1 MSPPRKV
8 PKHRELKENPK
19 ETDHPQK
26 TTPRYIKNDT
36 FWELIRL
43 SFAGTSGGGERSD
56 FRPVWCI
63 PQGISPAR
71 VGNPRG
77 FWGIRGS
84 ARKADG
90 SGIPGG
96 RGVETSAR
104 AAPFG
109 KQGPQTGCQNRSKS
123 LKSKEFHGNPGS
135 LATPCKKSLDSWDS

>member
-1 MSPPRKV
+1 M
-8 PKHRELKENPK
+8 
-19 ETDHPQK
+19 
-26 TTPRYIKNDT
+26 
-36 FWELIRL
+36 

-104 AAPFG
+104 AGDLDARLMVQIPEPPASAGLFRANPPAHAGGFNSRNQPKRILDAFARVTGIRIQRKGFFRPPHPLRKAPLG
-109 KQGPQTGCQNRSKS
+109 
-123 LKSKEFHGNPGS
+123 
-135 LATPCKKSLDSWDS
+135 

>member
-104 AAPFG
+104 AGNLNARLIIHAKSSVTMARAFG
-109 KQGPQTGCQNRSKS
+109 PVS
-123 LKSKEFHGNPGS
+123 LMVQIPEPP
-135 LATPCKKSLDSWDS
+135 A